1 MASFD
6 KMNFLNPPVLN
17 VALDPESEN
26 DMYII
31 KCIADALIERIE
43 VTDSYYVL
51 SKLARDLATVC
62 DYILEAEG
70 KKSPD
75 CGNSQEP
82 F

>member
-17 VALDPESEN
+17 VALDPENEN
-26 DMYII
+26 DMYMI

-51 SKLARDLATVC
+51 SNLARDLATVC
-62 DYILEAEG
+62 DFILEAEG

-75 CGNSQEP
+75 CANSQEP

>member
-1 MASFD
+1 
-6 KMNFLNPPVLN
+6 
-17 VALDPESEN
+17 
-26 DMYII
+26 MYMI

-70 KKSPD
+70 KKVLTA
-75 CGNSQEP
+75 GTARNLFEER
-82 F
+82 

>member
-1 MASFD
+1 
-6 KMNFLNPPVLN
+6 
-17 VALDPESEN
+17 
-26 DMYII
+26 MYMI

-82 F
+82 FEER